1 MKKKIKLRQS
11 ANSQSAWAKIK
22 LLVDAAGLAKSMRH
36 QKDEIKYLNDTSK
49 QVKDNNKRRG
59 SATQT
64 SAYFQDFDQL
74 LGTREDISS
83 KNITQVSVEEGPLLS
98 DWGKIEP
105 PENNFDSDTFSSS
118 QHNME
123 NKSGNIASSGTGRN
137 RKISRYLDKLCEENV
152 ACFMKKN

>member
-83 KNITQVSVEEGPLLS
+83 KNITQ
-98 DWGKIEP
+98 KCR
-105 PENNFDSDTFSSS
+105 
-118 QHNME
+118 
-123 NKSGNIASSGTGRN
+123 GRTTV
-137 RKISRYLDKLCEENV
+137 I
-152 ACFMKKN
+152 

>member
-1 MKKKIKLRQS
+1 M
-11 ANSQSAWAKIK
+11 
-22 LLVDAAGLAKSMRH
+22 
-36 QKDEIKYLNDTSK
+36 
-49 QVKDNNKRRG
+49 KDNSKRSG

-64 SAYFQDFDQL
+64 SAYFQDFNQL

-83 KNITQVSVEEGPLLS
+83 KNITHVSVEEGPLLS

-105 PENNFDSDTFSSS
+105 PEKNFDSDTFSSS